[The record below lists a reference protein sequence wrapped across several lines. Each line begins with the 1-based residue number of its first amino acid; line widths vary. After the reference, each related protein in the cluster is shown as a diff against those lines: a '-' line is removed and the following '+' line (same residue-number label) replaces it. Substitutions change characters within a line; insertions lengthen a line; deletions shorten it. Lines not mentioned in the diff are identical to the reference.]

1 MHETCKATTIA
12 VGRAFGIIFRHAAG
26 ESRARLVSSR
36 AGSVASR
43 IFFVVVRLLRRTTR
57 GLPPPSS
64 IVPVSFVFR
73 VSPPPPVSRRVRARP
88 RSFLRARRFRLG
100 LDHAL
105 PALRRRSP
113 LHRPKRHLTRE
124 PCGGDGD
131 ANETSGGWNGRQAS
145 RLVFG
150 PAAGRTSGRCA
161 RMGSA
166 RFPVLGSGRRRGVPY
181 TLGSR
186 FGSANAPHVAHG
198 PSCTGRRPTVVSCR
212 RPVRRHPSS
221 VARLRS
227 RPPPNRNVSVESS
240 AGNSASAESS
250 ASECWRDRRV
260 AESNGRERRHAP
272 PAPKGIPSKPGKPRP
287 RRRATAARSRS
298 RSLSRSRSTLTRISK
313 GWSS

>member
-1 MHETCKATTIA
+1 MK
-12 VGRAFGIIFRHAAG
+12 
-26 ESRARLVSSR
+26 VSSR
-36 AGSVASR
+36 LAPDPSRRASSSSS
-43 IFFVVVRLLRRTTR
+43 FVSFDAPRAVFPL
-57 GLPPPSS
+57 PSS

-73 VSPPPPVSRRVRARP
+73 VSPPPLVSRRVRARP
-88 RSFLRARRFRLG
+88 RSFFRARRFRLG

-124 PCGGDGD
+124 PCGIDGD
-131 ANETSGGWNGRQAS
+131 VNETSGGWNGRQAS
-145 RLVFG
+145 HIVFWNVR
-150 PAAGRTSGRCA
+150 ASK
-161 RMGSA
+161 GSA

-227 RPPPNRNVSVESS
+227 RPPPNVSVESS

-272 PAPKGIPSKPGKPRP
+272 PAP
-287 RRRATAARSRS
+287 
-298 RSLSRSRSTLTRISK
+298 
-313 GWSS
+313 